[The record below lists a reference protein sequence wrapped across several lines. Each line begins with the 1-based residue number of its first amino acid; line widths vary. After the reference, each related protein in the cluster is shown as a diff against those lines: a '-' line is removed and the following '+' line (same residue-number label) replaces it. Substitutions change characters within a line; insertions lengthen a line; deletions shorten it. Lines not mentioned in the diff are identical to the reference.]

1 MPKTASD
8 PFFATN
14 VEPIEA
20 ARRGLA
26 VTPSDTADLPSVTSS
41 LIVTIGNGGTGMTV
55 IFANSETDVD
65 TVLITLEPGTYQL
78 NLQVRRVMATG
89 TTLGAGGGI
98 TALWS

>member
-1 MPKTASD
+1 MKTALD

-26 VTPSDTADLPSVTSS
+26 VTPSDTADLPTVTSS
-41 LIVTIGNGGTGMTV
+41 LVVAIGSGGTGVTV
-55 IFANSETDVD
+55 IFANSQTDTD
-65 TVLITLEPGTYQL
+65 AVLITLTPGTYQI
-78 NLQVRRVMATG
+78 NAQVRRVMATG
-89 TTLGAGGGI
+89 TNLGTGGGV